1 MCAFTAAM
9 FVYVLRMF
17 DDLHRFMGYVHVCF
31 MTYIN
36 MRRVVFNIENKDH
49 SRTYSVRQV
58 ICSLE

>member
-9 FVYVLRMF
+9 FVFVLCMF
-17 DDLHRFMGYVHVCF
+17 DDLHRFMGYAPVCF

-36 MRRVVFNIENKDH
+36 MRRVVFNIENKGH
-49 SRTYSVRQV
+49 SRTHSVRQV